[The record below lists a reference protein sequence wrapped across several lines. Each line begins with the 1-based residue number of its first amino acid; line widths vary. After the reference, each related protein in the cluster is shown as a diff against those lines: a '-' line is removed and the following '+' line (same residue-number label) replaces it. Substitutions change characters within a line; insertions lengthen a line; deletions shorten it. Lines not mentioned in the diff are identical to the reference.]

1 MRMRISGRYL
11 LSLTVLIFTAIS
23 TMYSQAPPLRFTKPR
38 PYNWVGGDWVAVAD
52 LNADSRLDLVAV
64 NSYEGKV
71 GVLLGNGDGTFKRVV
86 KYSPGGSYPTAVAI
100 ADVNGDGKADILVPH
115 NSGIGVMLGNGD
127 GRFQPPVNYYGGGSG
142 YPFAVG
148 DLNGDGYPDIA
159 VAGSICPPDYC
170 WEGWCGC
177 VSLLYND
184 GHGRFGPAIE
194 VPDGG
199 NGATYAVAIA
209 DGSWVATND
218 CVDPWCNWYAG
229 FACCD
234 DGCFLTGGVDPY
246 FVTTGDLNDDGFTDI
261 VVANLGVD
269 YDDNIGVLLR
279 DFYSRPVVTYP
290 ASHPS
295 SVAVGDVNGD
305 GKADII
311 DSDSHGTGVLLGN
324 GDGTFRTAVY
334 FGGVSWT
341 NLVLGDVNG
350 DGKLDV
356 IGPDGIILNTTGFI
370 TTTQITSSLNP
381 SFINQSV
388 TFTATVTSTHG
399 LIPDGELVKFYS
411 GTKLLASVPLSGG
424 TATYTT
430 STLTAETHIIK
441 VQYPGDTTFA
451 PSDKRIQQV
460 VQ

>member
-1 MRMRISGRYL
+1 MRISGRHL

-52 LNADSRLDLVAV
+52 LNADSHLDLVAV

-148 DLNGDGYPDIA
+148 DLNGDGYPDIIS
-159 VAGSICPPDYC
+159 AGFICPPDYC

-177 VSLLYND
+177 VLLTYND
-184 GHGRFGPAIE
+184 GHGRFGPPIWE
-194 VPDGG
+194 PDGG
-199 NGATYAVAIA
+199 NSATYAVAIA
-209 DGSWVATND
+209 ADGSWIATND
-218 CVDPWCNWYAG
+218 CVDPWCNSYWG
-229 FACCD
+229 FACCEF
-234 DGCFLTGGVDPY
+234 GCYQTGGQDPY
-246 FVTTGDLNDDGFTDI
+246 FVATGDLNDDGVPDI
-261 VVANLGVD
+261 VVANSGFEGVA
-269 YDDNIGVLLR
+269 NIGVLLSGI
-279 DFYSRPVVTYP
+279 YTAVTYP
-290 ASHPS
+290 ASYPY

-356 IGPDGIILNTTGFI
+356 IGPYGIMLNTTGFI

-430 STLTAETHIIK
+430 STLTAETHVMK
-441 VQYPGDTTFA
+441 AKYAGDKTFA
-451 PSDKRIQQV
+451 TSAGQIAQV

>member
-1 MRMRISGRYL
+1 MRVLCRNF
-11 LSLTVLIFTAIS
+11 LSLAVLVLIALPIAA
-23 TMYSQAPPLRFTKPR
+23 MDSQAPPLRFTKPR
-38 PYNWVGGDWVAVAD
+38 PYNWVGGDWVAAAD
-52 LNADSRLDLVAV
+52 LNGDGHLDLVAV
-64 NSYEGKV
+64 SYDESKV

-86 KYSPGGSYPTAVAI
+86 KYSPGGSGPTSVAI

-115 NSGIGVMLGNGD
+115 NRGIGVMLGNGD

-142 YPFAVG
+142 YQFAVG

-159 VAGSICPPDYC
+159 SADDICPQYYC
-170 WEGWCGC
+170 WDGWCGC
-177 VSLLYND
+177 ISLTFND
-184 GHGRFGPAIE
+184 GHGRFGPPIR

-199 NGATYAVAIA
+199 YGATYAIAIA

-218 CVDPWCNWYAG
+218 CEDPWCNWYWG
-229 FACCD
+229 FACCEF
-234 DGCFLTGGVDPY
+234 GCYQTGGQDPY
-246 FVTTGDLNDDGFTDI
+246 FVATGDLNDDGVPDI
-261 VVANLGVD
+261 VVANSGFEGVA
-269 YDDNIGVLLR
+269 NIGVLLSGI
-279 DFYSRPVVTYP
+279 YTAVTYP
-290 ASHPS
+290 ASYPS

-311 DSDSHGTGVLLGN
+311 DSDSPHGTGVLLGN
-324 GDGTFRTAVY
+324 GDGTFQMPVY

-430 STLTAETHIIK
+430 STLTAETHIMK
-441 VQYPGDTTFA
+441 AKYAGDKQFA
-451 PSDKRIQQV
+451 TSAGQIGQV